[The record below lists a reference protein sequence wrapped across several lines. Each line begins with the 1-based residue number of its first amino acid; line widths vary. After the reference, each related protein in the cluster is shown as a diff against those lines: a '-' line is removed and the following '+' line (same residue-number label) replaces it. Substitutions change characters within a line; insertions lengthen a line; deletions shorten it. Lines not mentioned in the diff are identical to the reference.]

1 MKLITAATIFL
12 AATSAY
18 AADLP
23 MPTGET
29 VLTVSGNVPQMNDGD
44 KAVFDI
50 EMLQALPQT
59 TYTTTTIWTEG
70 THEFTGVLLS
80 DLLAAVG
87 SEPALVNATAIND
100 YAVEI
105 PPEDAIP
112 GGALVAYL
120 FDGEQMSIRD
130 KGPLWVVYNWDQD
143 PTYKTE
149 VVYSR
154 SIWQFDRIEVKE

>member
-1 MKLITAATIFL
+1 MKLFTAATIIL

-29 VLTVSGNVPQMNDGD
+29 VLTVSGNVSQMNDGD

-105 PPEDAIP
+105 PSEDAIP

-143 PTYKTE
+143 PAYKTE

-154 SIWQFDRIEVKE
+154 SIWQLDRIEVKE

>member
-1 MKLITAATIFL
+1 MILFIAATIIV

-23 MPTGET
+23 MPTGEP
-29 VLTVSGNVPQMNDGD
+29 VLTVSGNVSQMNDGD

-59 TYTTTTIWTEG
+59 TYTTTTIWTKG

-105 PPEDAIP
+105 PSEDAIP

-143 PTYKTE
+143 SAYKTE

-154 SIWQFDRIEVKE
+154 SIWQLDRIEVKE